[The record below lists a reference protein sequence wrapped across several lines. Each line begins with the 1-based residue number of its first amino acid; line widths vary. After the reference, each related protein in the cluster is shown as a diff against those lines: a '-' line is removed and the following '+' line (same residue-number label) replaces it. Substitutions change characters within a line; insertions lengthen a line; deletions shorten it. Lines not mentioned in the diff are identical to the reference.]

1 MTRPRLFMAAAA
13 LVAAATVL
21 PARQPSIDDFFRALT
36 DEWVRHDPNLA
47 AFTRYFSGEEQ
58 DRLERRL
65 TPLTRAYR
73 EASAAIARRG
83 LERLR
88 AFDRAAL
95 TETQRLSADVLE
107 WHLEQIVAGTEYE
120 DYFFPL
126 EQFNGANVYL
136 VNLLTVA
143 HPVVTPRDAENYVA
157 RLGEVAPRMRE
168 AIAEARRVAARG
180 LIPPRFILQATIA
193 QMRQFLEPPPAQ
205 NPFVT
210 AFAAKLGEVE
220 DLPSA
225 ARERLIAGATREVG
239 EAIYPAW
246 REGLALVESLVPK
259 ASDDAGLSRLPGGAE
274 AYAYFLR
281 RFTST
286 DLTPDRIHEIGLRR
300 VAEIEREMDAIFRR
314 LGRTEGTVQER
325 AEALKRDLAYPLT
338 DEGRTRIM
346 ADIEAMMRDA
356 ERRAAPM
363 FLRTPKAP
371 VIARPYPRFREASA
385 AASYTPPSPDGTRP
399 GIFQMPLR
407 PDRMTRF
414 ALRSLV
420 YHETVPGHHFQIALN
435 VENTDLPRFR
445 QIRAFGG
452 ISAYS
457 EGWALY
463 AERLAVESGWY
474 EGDPEG
480 LLGALDSELFRA
492 RRLVADTGLHV
503 KGWTRQQ
510 AIDYGIPP
518 SEVDRYV
525 VFPGQ
530 ACSYMIGQLRILE
543 LRDRARAALGAAF
556 SPERFHDTVLATGI
570 VPLSLLERQVDA
582 YIARTKGTSSGN

>member
-1 MTRPRLFMAAAA
+1 MIRPRLFMVAAA
-13 LVAAATVL
+13 LVAAAAAL
-21 PARQPSIDDFFRALT
+21 PARQPSIDDLFRTLT
-36 DEWVRHDPNLA
+36 DEWMRHDPDRA

-58 DRLERRL
+58 DRLERRI
-65 TPLTRAYR
+65 TPLTRAHR
-73 EASAAIARRG
+73 EEGIAIARRG

-95 TETQRLSADVLE
+95 PDTQRLSADVLE
-107 WHLEQIVAGTEYE
+107 WQLERIVEAGQYE
-120 DYFFPL
+120 DYLFPL
-126 EQFNGANVYL
+126 EQFSGANVWL
-136 VNLLTVA
+136 VTLLTVA
-143 HPVVTPRDAENYVA
+143 HPVVTPRDADNYVA

-168 AIAEARRVAARG
+168 AIAEAQRVAARG
-180 LIPPRFILQATIA
+180 LIPPRFILEATIA
-193 QMRQFLEPPPAQ
+193 QMRQFLEPPPAE

-210 AFAAKLGEVE
+210 AFAAKLEDVQ
-220 DLPSA
+220 DLPA
-225 ARERLIAGATREVG
+225 GARERLIAGATREVG
-239 EAIYPAW
+239 DTIYPAW
-246 REGLALVESLVPK
+246 REGLALVESLVPTS
-259 ASDDAGLSRLPGGAE
+259 SDEAGISRLPGGAG
-274 AYAYFLR
+274 AYGFFLR

-286 DLTPDRIHEIGLRR
+286 DLTAERIHEIGLRR
-300 VAEIEREMDAIFRR
+300 VAGIEREMDALFRR
-314 LGRTEGTVQER
+314 LGRTEGTIKER
-325 AEALKRDLAYPLT
+325 TEALKRDLAYPLT

-346 ADIEAMMRDA
+346 ADIASMMRDA

-371 VIARPYPRFREASA
+371 VVARPYPRFREASA

-435 VENTDLPRFR
+435 VEDTDLPRFR

-452 ISAYS
+452 NSAYS

-474 EGDPEG
+474 DGDPEG

-492 RRLVADTGLHV
+492 RRLVVDTGLHV
-503 KGWTRQQ
+503 KAWTRQQ

-525 VFPGQ
+525 VMPGQ

-543 LRDRARAALGAAF
+543 LRDRARTALGAAF
-556 SPERFHDTVLATGI
+556 SPERFHDAVLATGI

-582 YIARTKGTSSGN
+582 YITRAKDSSSGN

>member
-1 MTRPRLFMAAAA
+1 MTRARLFVVAAA
-13 LVAAATVL
+13 LAAAATVL

-47 AFTRYFSGEEQ
+47 AFTRYFTGDEQ

-65 TPLTRAYR
+65 TPLTRAWQ
-73 EASAAIARRG
+73 EEHVAIARRG

-95 TETQRLSADVLE
+95 PEAQRLSADVLE
-107 WHLEQIVAGTEYE
+107 WHLERIVERERYE
-120 DYFFPL
+120 DYLFPL
-126 EQFNGANVYL
+126 EQFNGANVFL

-143 HPVVTPRDAENYVA
+143 HPVATARDAENYVA

-168 AIAEARRVAARG
+168 AVAEAKRIAARG
-180 LIPPRFILQATIA
+180 FIPPRFILQATVA
-193 QMRQFLEPPPAQ
+193 QMRQFLDPAPAE

-210 AFAAKLGEVE
+210 AFAAKLE
-220 DLPSA
+220 DVKELPA
-225 ARERLIAGATREVG
+225 EARERLLADAAREVD
-239 EAIYPAW
+239 ATIYPAW
-246 REGLALVESLVPK
+246 REGLAFVESLLPK
-259 ASDDAGLSRLPGGAE
+259 ASDVAGLSRLPGGAE
-274 AYAYFLR
+274 AYAFFLR
-281 RFTST
+281 QFTST
-286 DLTPDRIHEIGLRR
+286 DLTPEQIHEIGLRR
-300 VAEIEREMDAIFRR
+300 VAELEREMDAILRR

-338 DEGRTRIM
+338 DEGRARIM

-420 YHETVPGHHFQIALN
+420 YHETVPGHHFQVALT
-435 VENTDLPRFR
+435 VENRDLPRFR

-463 AERLAVESGWY
+463 AE
-474 EGDPEG
+474 
-480 LLGALDSELFRA
+480 
-492 RRLVADTGLHV
+492 
-503 KGWTRQQ
+503 
-510 AIDYGIPP
+510 
-518 SEVDRYV
+518 
-525 VFPGQ
+525 
-530 ACSYMIGQLRILE
+530 
-543 LRDRARAALGAAF
+543 
-556 SPERFHDTVLATGI
+556 
-570 VPLSLLERQVDA
+570 
-582 YIARTKGTSSGN
+582 